1 MNLDKLRGKI
11 TEKRMSQSE
20 LAKKMGLSLQAIN
33 MKLTGKRTISVP
45 EAAMM
50 IEILEI
56 KNPLEIFFDNYISNM
71 QRNKKRRE

>member
-33 MKLTGKRTISVP
+33 MKLTGKRAISVP

-71 QRNKKRRE
+71 QRNKKGRE

>member
-33 MKLTGKRTISVP
+33 MKLTGKRSISVP

-71 QRNKKRRE
+71 QQK